1 MSKSDTGC
9 YKIPNKTIKPKS
21 FIQPLILL
29 HQFISFQGG
38 ALCTS
43 HLLTERNYEL
53 FLAISQTR
61 IWYPFSLSKKPPKN
75 KHKDFLVPTKV
86 YFESLRRDVKG
97 KKCFMGLLNSWI
109 A

>member
-61 IWYPFSLSKKPPKN
+61 IWYPFSEQETTKKQAQR
-75 KHKDFLVPTKV
+75 FSST
-86 YFESLRRDVKG
+86 Y
-97 KKCFMGLLNSWI
+97 
-109 A
+109 